1 MFSFHSK
8 VSQLMAL
15 DTVSHTNVHHKASMK
30 LVENTKTHNLLN

>member
-15 DTVSHTNVHHKASMK
+15 DTVSHTNVHYKASMK
-30 LVENTKTHNLLN
+30 LVRIPKHTIY